1 MKEEHYKRRIEIY
14 VSLLVAVFLLMGIT
28 YAYYRKTISQ
38 ESQND
43 ISTLTCFNTSI
54 TDITSAI
61 NLTNEYPIPDAE
73 GFTKDPYTFKVT
85 NNCNQYLNIS
95 IGVETLS
102 TSGILANYIKASI
115 VDSGVTPT
123 TGTLLTSGTLGEAV
137 NGGTTYI
144 IYSSTLNANSSKN
157 FDLRLWLNEA
167 TTAAQA
173 AGKAYQ
179 GKIVVTATAQS
190 KPTNLT
196 INMPSN
202 PIGTYST
209 DFVGATWNNKT
220 ASLEISSVSV
230 AKPTITLT
238 NSTATT
244 TNLATYITGLS
255 GTTQGTGQVVS
266 ENGYR
271 YEGFDPNNYI
281 SFNGELWRI
290 IGVFDAA
297 SHGQTGQNLVKIIR
311 DTPLGGY
318 AWDKT
323 NTNDWP
329 NSSLYH
335 LLNDYYYNGTNE
347 STLTYCYGY
356 STSVQAKCNFTETG
370 ITNSTYREMI
380 QNVTWYLGGIGSS
393 STAEAFYTAER
404 GTTVYSGRSTSTTG
418 NIGLMYMSDYGYS
431 VLSSSCARST
441 SVGSYSSSTC
451 AGQSWLYGN
460 SLEWTL
466 VSDSSG
472 STKVW
477 YVHANGDAVGNDA
490 YNGYAARPVLYLKS
504 TIKKSAGDGSR
515 NNPYIVAS

>member
-1 MKEEHYKRRIEIY
+1 MKNKIILFSLSIIAPILIIIGIY
-14 VSLLVAVFLLMGIT
+14 SNTKYVKYDNNTYLAILVNGSESSTIPPKGNYEVSIT
-28 YAYYRKTISQ
+28 CDNAKAKWDYDNWKAIIASINGKNKCSLSFT
-38 ESQND
+38 
-43 ISTLTCFNTSI
+43 TSI
-54 TDITSAI
+54 
-61 NLTNEYPIPDAE
+61 
-73 GFTKDPYTFKVT
+73 
-85 NNCNQYLNIS
+85 
-95 IGVETLS
+95 
-102 TSGILANYIKASI
+102 
-115 VDSGVTPT
+115 
-123 TGTLLTSGTLGEAV
+123 
-137 NGGTTYI
+137 
-144 IYSSTLNANSSKN
+144 
-157 FDLRLWLNEA
+157 
-167 TTAAQA
+167 
-173 AGKAYQ
+173 
-179 GKIVVTATAQS
+179 
-190 KPTNLT
+190 
-196 INMPSN
+196 PS
-202 PIGTYST
+202 
-209 DFVGATWNNKT
+209 
-220 ASLEISSVSV
+220 
-230 AKPTITLT
+230 
-238 NSTATT
+238 
-244 TNLATYITGLS
+244 NLATYITGLS